1 MTNKQLSWFVTLLLF
16 LMVVGQHPA
25 EKVTA
30 KTNSPAVLLV
40 YDSVNAKEDGDQK
53 IQALQRTLTSLNQ
66 STKTLALADY
76 QQGELVKQDYSAVIT
91 LINWSQKTSVNN
103 KYQHYWQDL
112 AKFSGK
118 KLHIGPDLQTFE
130 KQDFTGQWQQVTHQ
144 QYQLLDD
151 HSQAK
156 QLLPFTNESVLLQPT
171 ANQFTAG
178 ELINQAHQERTYPY
192 GVIQDQQAYL
202 PFYQATGLINIV
214 ATRLISQWL
223 TATSQDIPPLLTITN
238 VTPMSDFKE
247 LRSLI
252 DFLHRQ
258 DIPFA
263 VSATSVQTNTELPE
277 FRRYTKVLRLIENA
291 GGVIYLQVPYVY
303 TSQPD
308 QLPVLRQVMVAQ
320 LKALVKEAV
329 YPVGIS
335 APSFWNQDH
344 VYQQAGLS
352 RSKQVLLLPNPTT
365 ISYQDYSA
373 TNRVFGQTL
382 STLPVTSL
390 TNIQHNGELNIAK
403 LRFSIPLALTIDA
416 PKNQLTL
423 RQAKKQV
430 QHLTMPLAN
439 PALLNQS
446 GLVSFGKHQITYFQ
460 DKYYLD
466 GDYQNLT
473 KQDVSLTE
481 PVQPETTVGTLN
493 GFFKFQDRAL
503 MIFLLIVLLI
513 LLVLMVVGRRIY
525 NDKFRHKK

>member
-1 MTNKQLSWFVTLLLF
+1 MIRRCFKWLMALLLLLITF
-16 LMVVGQHPA
+16 NQLVPQQVG
-25 EKVTA
+25 A
-30 KTNSPAVLLV
+30 KTNEQTVLFV
-40 YDSVNAKEDGDQK
+40 YDSVNAKDHGDQK
-53 IQALQRTLTSLNQ
+53 IQALQRTLTTQNQPTKTVAMADYKRGELNQ
-66 STKTLALADY
+66 Y
-76 QQGELVKQDYSAVIT
+76 QAVIT
-91 LINWSQKTSVNN
+91 LVNWSQKTSVTG
-103 KYQHYWQDL
+103 KYQKYWQDL
-112 AKFSGK
+112 AGFSGK
-118 KLHIGPDLQTFE
+118 KLHIGPNLQNFE
-130 KQDFTGQWQQVTHQ
+130 RQSFTGVWQQVTHQ

-156 QLLPFTNESVLLQPT
+156 QLLPFTNECTLLQPT

-178 ELINQAHQERTYPY
+178 ELINQAHQEQTYPY
-192 GVIQDQQAYL
+192 GVVQGEQAYL
-202 PFYQATGLINIV
+202 PFYQATGLMAIV

-238 VTPMSDFKE
+238 VTPMSSFKE
-247 LRSLI
+247 LRELI

-277 FRRYTKVLRLIENA
+277 FRRYTKILRLIENS

-308 QLPVLRQVMVAQ
+308 QLPVLRSVMAAQ

-352 RSKQVLLLPNPTT
+352 HSKQVLLLSNPET

-373 TNRVFGQTL
+373 TNQIFGQTL
-382 STLPVTSL
+382 SSIPAKSL
-390 TNIQHNGELNIAK
+390 ANIKRDGELDIAK
-403 LRFSIPLALTIDA
+403 LRFSIPMAITIATPTD
-416 PKNQLTL
+416 QLTL
-423 RQAKKQV
+423 KQAKKQI

-439 PALLNQS
+439 PALLNQT
-446 GLVSFGKHQITYFQ
+446 GRVNFGKHQITYHQ

-466 GDYQNLT
+466 GKYQNLT

-481 PVQPETTVGTLN
+481 PVRQETTAGTLN
-493 GFFKFQDRAL
+493 NFFKFQDRAL
-503 MIFLLIVLLI
+503 MIFLLLVLVI
-513 LLVLMVVGRRIY
+513 LLSLMIVGRRIY
-525 NDKFRHKK
+525 RDKFRHKK